1 MGEYCRTKIF
11 IKVIFLSL
19 YCDDMSNNSY
29 TELQILRGDS
39 ASSAAFVGRAG
50 VLTLD
55 TETTEDT
62 GYGILRAHTG
72 DQTPGGYIIAGAGG
86 GGGGTYTNAAQVP
99 TTLGGIIAGSTFLNV
114 PITEMFDRL
123 LYPYQAPTFTAFTI
137 SGQATTLEVGDSITA
152 GTKTFNW
159 STSNETNISANSIS
173 ILDFTNN
180 TIIASGLSNT
190 GTATGDIVAVTK
202 TSATSHIYR
211 ITGSNTQ
218 NAGFLRDFTANWRWR
233 MYWGTGSFASATEN
247 DIEGL
252 ISSSL
257 VANSTGTFN
266 FGAGGYKYIAYPTV
280 FGLKSTFKDVNT
292 GFDVDMQSAVTTEVT
307 NSFGVG
313 TNYFVHRST
322 NILGGALTIT
332 VT

>member
-72 DQTPGGYIIAGAGG
+72 DQTPGGYIIAGADGG
-86 GGGGTYTNAAQVP
+86 GAPYTNATPVP
-99 TTLGGIIAGSTFLNV
+99 TTLGGIVAGSTFLNV

-123 LYPYQAPTFTAFTI
+123 LYPYQAPAFTAFTI
-137 SGQATTLEVGDSITA
+137 SGQATTLEVGNSITA
-152 GTKTFNW
+152 GTKTFTW
-159 STSNETNISANSIS
+159 STLNPSNISASSIA
-173 ILDFTNN
+173 ILDFTND
-180 TIIASGLSNT
+180 TVIVSGLSNT
-190 GTATGDIVAVTK
+190 GTATGAVSAVTR
-202 TSATSHIYR
+202 TAAASHTYR

-218 NAGFLRDFTANWRWR
+218 NVIFSRDFTVNWRWR

-266 FGAGGYKYIAYPTV
+266 FGAEGYKYIAYPTV

-313 TNYFVHRST
+313 TNYFVHRTT
-322 NILGGALTIT
+322 NILGGTLTIA
-332 VT
+332 VS

>member
-1 MGEYCRTKIF
+1 
-11 IKVIFLSL
+11 
-19 YCDDMSNNSY
+19 MSNNSY

-55 TETTEDT
+55 TETTEDL

-72 DQTPGGYIIAGAGG
+72 DQTPGGYLIAGVG
-86 GGGGTYTNAAQVP
+86 GGGGTYTNLSQVP
-99 TTLGGIIAGSTFLNV
+99 TTLGGIVAGTTFTDV
-114 PITEMFDRL
+114 PLTEMFDKL
-123 LYPYQAPTFTAFTI
+123 LYPYQAPAFTAFAM
-137 SGQATTLEVGDSITA
+137 SGQATTLEVGASIAA
-152 GTKTFNW
+152 GTKTFTW
-159 STSNETNISANSIS
+159 STSNQTNISANSIS

-180 TIIASGLSNT
+180 TIIASSLANT
-190 GTATGDIVAVTK
+190 GTATGTVAAVTK
-202 TSATSHIYR
+202 TSATSHVYR

-218 NAGFLRDFTANWRWR
+218 NAGFLRDFTVNWRWR

-280 FGLKSTFKDVNT
+280 FGQKFTFKDVNT
-292 GFDVDMQSAVTTEVT
+292 GFDVDMQPAVTTEVT

-313 TNYFVHRST
+313 TNYFVHRTT
-322 NILGGALTIT
+322 NILGGTLTIA
-332 VT
+332 VS